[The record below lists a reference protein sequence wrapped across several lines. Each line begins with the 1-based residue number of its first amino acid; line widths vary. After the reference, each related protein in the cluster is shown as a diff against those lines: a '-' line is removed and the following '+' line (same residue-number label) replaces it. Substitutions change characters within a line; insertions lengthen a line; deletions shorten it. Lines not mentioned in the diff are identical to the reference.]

1 MRRALTQFE
10 ATAFES
16 DTSVISMVSSSMCV
30 IVSLCVQKYKY
41 VASSQ
46 GSGSKSCQYQ
56 NFVTEQQKYL
66 SVKWREDERAREKRN
81 CLYKRIVVTNN
92 ALGGSVLAI
101 LMGMQSLK
109 MHQ

>member
-16 DTSVISMVSSSMCV
+16 DTSVISMMSSSMCV

-41 VASSQ
+41 VAASQ
-46 GSGSKSCQYQ
+46 GFGSKSCQYQ

-66 SVKWREDERAREKRN
+66 SVKWREDERVREKN
-81 CLYKRIVVTNN
+81 VIVFTKDSGNKQCVGRVSFGNIN
-92 ALGGSVLAI
+92 GDAVS
-101 LMGMQSLK
+101 
-109 MHQ
+109 